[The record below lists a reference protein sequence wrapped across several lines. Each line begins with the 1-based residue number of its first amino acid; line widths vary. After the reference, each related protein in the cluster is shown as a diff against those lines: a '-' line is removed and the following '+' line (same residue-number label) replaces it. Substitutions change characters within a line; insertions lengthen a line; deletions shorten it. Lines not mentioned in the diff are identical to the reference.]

1 MGQGGRGGNT
11 FEILVFSPIFLFFP
25 LSLSLLFPPS
35 FFFRRR
41 EGGKERMTDHVKG
54 YNGVQG

>member
-25 LSLSLLFPPS
+25 LSLSPLSTPLS
-35 FFFRRR
+35 FLGVGKEVRR
-41 EGGKERMTDHVKG
+41 ERWIM
-54 YNGVQG
+54 